1 MRLANRSLGGAA
13 AAVAD
18 AAAVAGAA
26 AVAAAGEAAPA
37 VAAAVVA
44 AGDGAVAAGRHT
56 AFKSRGR
63 LKSPGQHYGGW
74 LGLNCASV
82 PTERGQLL
90 FAPILGASQQ
100 QSLVRLRCLNTCQV
114 PALYSGGVPCDG
126 VTM

>member
-26 AVAAAGEAAPA
+26 AAAAAGEAAPA

-63 LKSPGQHYGGW
+63 LKSPGQHCGGW

-82 PTERGQLL
+82 PTERGTIIIRSNPWCESTAEHGTIKVSKHL
-90 FAPILGASQQ
+90 
-100 QSLVRLRCLNTCQV
+100 
-114 PALYSGGVPCDG
+114 SGVSA
-126 VTM
+126 V

>member
-82 PTERGQLL
+82 PTERGTTIICSNPWCESTAEPGTIKVSKHLS
-90 FAPILGASQQ
+90 GASA
-100 QSLVRLRCLNTCQV
+100 V
-114 PALYSGGVPCDG
+114 
-126 VTM
+126 